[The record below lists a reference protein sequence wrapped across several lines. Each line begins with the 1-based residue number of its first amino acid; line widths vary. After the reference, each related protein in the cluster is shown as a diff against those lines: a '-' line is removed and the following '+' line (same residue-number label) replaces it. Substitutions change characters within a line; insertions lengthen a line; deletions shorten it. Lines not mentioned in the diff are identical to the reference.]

1 MQEPELAN
9 QIVTLHSQGETI
21 ERIMVTLKCKKH
33 KVRYH
38 TDATYKFLCNQ
49 RSKASKKKSRQIKKK
64 KTIDLFGG
72 KCQICFYDK
81 CQNALN
87 FHHINPST
95 KCFEISDAFFR
106 LNIPE
111 KELQEELK
119 KCILVCANCHNE
131 IHAGVI
137 EIPKNMKNPLTSEES
152 VVNCS
157 CSLEGVVSADS
168 ESEKKAETPLTI
180 EESVIDCPCS
190 SNNASVAQ
198 R

>member
-95 KCFEISDAFFR
+95 KCFEIADAFFT
-106 LNIPE
+106 LNI
-111 KELQEELK
+111 Q
-119 KCILVCANCHNE
+119 
-131 IHAGVI
+131 
-137 EIPKNMKNPLTSEES
+137 
-152 VVNCS
+152 
-157 CSLEGVVSADS
+157 
-168 ESEKKAETPLTI
+168 
-180 EESVIDCPCS
+180 
-190 SNNASVAQ
+190 
-198 R
+198 

>member
-1 MQEPELAN
+1 MQEPELVN

-38 TDATYKFLCNQ
+38 TDATYKFLCNE

-131 IHAGVI
+131 IHAGMT
-137 EIPKNMKNPLTSEES
+137 EIPENVKNPLTIE
-152 VVNCS
+152 VVVVECS
-157 CSLEGVVSADS
+157 RSLEVVISADGKS
-168 ESEKKAETPLTI
+168 AEKAENPLTTQQI
-180 EESVIDCPCS
+180 MVS
-190 SNNASVAQ
+190 
-198 R
+198 